1 MMTIAII
8 AGVALGEI
16 AMIVL
21 MLCLCKSAAMA
32 DAELARLAA
41 EERTHG

>member
-1 MMTIAII
+1 MTIAII
-8 AGVALGEI
+8 AGAALGSL
-16 AMIVL
+16 VL

-41 EERTHG
+41 EESTHG

>member
-1 MMTIAII
+1 MTIAIVI
-8 AGVALGEI
+8 GAALGSL
-16 AMIVL
+16 AVIVL
-21 MLCLCKSAAMA
+21 ALCLCKSAAMA